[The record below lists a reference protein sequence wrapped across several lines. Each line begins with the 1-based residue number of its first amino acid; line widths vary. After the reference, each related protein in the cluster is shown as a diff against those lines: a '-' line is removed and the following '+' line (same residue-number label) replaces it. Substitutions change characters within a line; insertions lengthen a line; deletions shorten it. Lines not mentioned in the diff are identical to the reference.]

1 MHIAAGILY
10 ALAAAF
16 EIAGVALVVSLAR
29 KIRRMLRTGA
39 LSRIDGGDASGRK
52 RQPDSLDI
60 LALLTEDAARPWVAS
75 ALLVAGILA
84 GAAGNFLTL
93 LFR

>member
-10 ALAAAF
+10 ALAATF
-16 EIAGVALVVSLAR
+16 EVAGVALVVSLAL
-29 KIRRMLRTGA
+29 KLRRMLRTDA

-52 RQPDSLDI
+52 SQPDSLDV
-60 LALLTEDAARPWVAS
+60 LALLTEDAARPWAAS

-84 GAAGNFLTL
+84 GTAGNFLTL
-93 LFR
+93 